1 MSNRILG
8 LRLIDRGMLPS
19 SLSVEKTCSQEH
31 CDTCHII
38 NEFVIILTERP
49 EPDRREPEGGD
60 PDRGEPIISI
70 AYLNDASPVRNTR
83 VERSDHAI
91 GADRSYRTL
100 G

>member
-1 MSNRILG
+1 MLVYVEPGLG
-8 LRLIDRGMLPS
+8 PAFDRPWHASIEPERRKDLLAGALRSI
-19 SLSVEKTCSQEH
+19 
-31 CDTCHII
+31 HII

-91 GADRSYRTL
+91 GADRS
-100 G
+100 